1 MSKLKNVSKILPF
14 VKPYWVKLAL
24 SLSATTLGTLF
35 SLFSFT
41 MAIPFLGILFDTQ
54 PLVTEAMDFKF
65 SREAIFNNFNYFL
78 STIIIDYG
86 KEAAL
91 GIVSLLVVVLVFFKS
106 LFTYLGNYAL
116 APVRTGVIR
125 DVRNRMY
132 QKILALQLSY
142 FSEERKGDLMSRMTG
157 DVQEIERSIMQ
168 AVKSLL
174 KSPIAILVY
183 FISLLVMNFHLTIFV
198 LILLP
203 VSGFVIGRI
212 GKSLRRKSLKGQR
225 MLGVL
230 LSYIEETLFGLMI
243 IKAFNSENRFIKK
256 FNDENNNYSRV
267 MKKIWRR
274 KDLAGPL
281 SELLSTAVIV
291 IIMYY
296 GGSKV
301 LSETINLSPQ
311 AFITYLIIFSQIISP
326 AKQFSNAFYS
336 IQRGLASI
344 DRIKDILNAK
354 INITEKP
361 EAVRI
366 SDFTEK
372 IEYHHVSFKYSEKE
386 VLKDIHLSIP
396 KGSTVALVGQS
407 GAGKSTL
414 ANLLPRFYDVTKGS
428 VLIDGKDIRHY
439 KITDLRGLMGI
450 VSQESILF
458 NDTIYN
464 NIAFGIDK
472 VSDEA
477 VVEAAQIANA
487 HRFIMETDEQYQT
500 NIGDRGSK
508 LSGGQRQRISI
519 ARAILKNPP
528 VLILDEATSSLDT
541 ESEHLVQD
549 AIEKLMNNRTSI
561 VIAHRLSTIKR
572 ADQIVVMEEG
582 KIVEK
587 GTHQQLLQ
595 KDGAYAKLYNRQVF
609 E

>member
-1 MSKLKNVSKILPF
+1 MSKLKNVSKVLPF
-14 VKPYWVKLAL
+14 IKPYWGKLAL

-54 PLVTEAMDFKF
+54 PLVTEAMDFEF

-91 GIVSLLVVVLVFFKS
+91 GIVSLFVVVLVFFKS
-106 LFTYLGNYAL
+106 FFTYMGNYAL

-125 DVRNRMY
+125 DVRDRMY
-132 QKILALQLSY
+132 EKILALQLSY

-168 AVKSLL
+168 AIKSLL

-183 FISLLVMNFHLTIFV
+183 FISLLVMNFHLTLFV

-212 GKSLRRKSLKGQR
+212 GKSLRKKSMKGQR

-243 IKAFNSENRFIKK
+243 IKAFNSENRFIRK
-256 FNDENNNYSRV
+256 FKDENNNYSRV

-281 SELLSTAVIV
+281 SELLSTVVIV
-291 IIMYY
+291 VIMFY
-296 GGSKV
+296 GGSRV
-301 LSETINLSPQ
+301 LSESINLSPQ

-336 IQRGLASI
+336 LQRGLASI
-344 DRIKDILNAK
+344 DRVKDILNAK
-354 INITEKP
+354 INIREKP
-361 EAVRI
+361 EAISI
-366 SDFTEK
+366 SDFREK
-372 IEYHHVSFKYSEKE
+372 IEYNHVSFKYSEKE
-386 VLKDIHLSIP
+386 VLKDVHLTIP

-428 VLIDGKDIRHY
+428 VLIDGNDIRNC
-439 KITDLRGLMGI
+439 KIQELRDLMGI

-549 AIEKLMNNRTSI
+549 AIEKLMHNRTSI

-572 ADQIVVMEEG
+572 ADQIVVMDEG
-582 KIVEK
+582 KIIEK
-587 GTHQQLLQ
+587 GTHQNLLE